1 MAKVHWKGSALL
13 GPLPTVMVTCGDMEH
28 PNIITVAWAGI
39 INTHPPKISI
49 SVRPQRFSHH
59 LIRGSGEFVVN
70 MTPKSLVKQ
79 ADFCG
84 MYTGAK
90 VNKFEKTGLTPEAA
104 TEVACPMIAEC
115 PMSLEC
121 RVTDVIPLG
130 THDLFLADVVAVHA
144 DEGLLDE
151 KGKLHMERAEL
162 VAFAHGEYF
171 ELGRCVGA
179 FGDSVRK
186 KSGGKRPQSHKKKT
200 MSKNE

>member
-13 GPLPTVMVTCGDMEH
+13 GPLPTVMVSCGDMEH

-49 SVRPQRFSHH
+49 SVRPQRFSYK
-59 LIRGSGEFVVN
+59 LIRESGEFVVN
-70 MTPKSLVKQ
+70 MTPASLVKQ

-104 TEVACPMIAEC
+104 SEVSCPMIAEC

-130 THDLFLADVVAVHA
+130 THDLFLADVIAVHA
-144 DEGLLDE
+144 DEKLLDD
-151 KGKLHMERAEL
+151 KGKLCMERANL

-171 ELGRCVGA
+171 ELGRRVGA

-186 KSGGKRPQSHKKKT
+186 KAPPKKANHHKKKPVA
-200 MSKNE
+200 KN

>member
-13 GPLPTVMVTCGDMEH
+13 GPLPTVMVSCGDMEH
-28 PNIITVAWAGI
+28 PNIITVAWAGV

-49 SVRPQRFSHH
+49 SVRPQRFSYK
-59 LIRGSGEFVVN
+59 LIRESGEFVVN
-70 MTPKSLVKQ
+70 MTPASLVKQ
-79 ADFCG
+79 ADYCG

-90 VNKFEKTGLTPEAA
+90 VNKFEKTNLTPEAA
-104 TEVACPMIAEC
+104 AEVSCPMIAEC

-144 DEGLLDE
+144 DETLLDE
-151 KGKLHMERAEL
+151 KGKLCVERANL

-186 KSGGKRPQSHKKKT
+186 KTSHKKVSHHK
-200 MSKNE
+200 KKIAAKK